1 MSLKAKLEAVIYAAE
16 EPVTLAQLAAL
27 FAADALA
34 WKSAQ
39 ESAAAAA
46 AESVATDS
54 QPRPNAE
61 FDYQEPEQLSETVA
75 EARQTEPGATAE
87 VSPEAPEE
95 PLPIAAADDGEREA
109 AAEAAG
115 EAAAQAPEEPL
126 PIAAANGEREAA
138 AEAAGEVEPEAGA
151 EPEAVDAEA
160 EEKRLARQ
168 RDRDGRAVLRGL
180 LDELIA
186 TYASDDRGI
195 EIKEIAGGYRMA
207 TKPECHDAA
216 RMFVKSLKPAMKLS
230 LPALET
236 LAVIAYKQ
244 PVTAP
249 EVNEIRGVESSGVF
263 GSLLAR
269 KLIATAGRKQVI
281 GRPILYKT
289 TKEFLLRF
297 GLKDVQELPSME
309 EFEKMAQLEFE
320 DMGPLAEAEAGAATG
335 ADGLPEV
342 DEEPN
347 ETAVTTG
354 QEPSEAAEGSTQ
366 EESSQ
371 KESSQEESTQEG
383 RETAATP
390 DSDPVPE
397 VGKMDTLEPR
407 AEAPA
412 SHADLPSA
420 EAAPLAPSMPEVSDD
435 PDETAATTGQQP
447 SEAQQGRTE
456 EESIQEGRETA
467 ATPDSD
473 PVPGVGE
480 AETLAPPAE
489 APAAHADRLPAEA
502 ASLAPSLPEVGDDP
516 AETVTT
522 MGQQPSEA
530 GQGSI
535 EEESTQEGRETAATA
550 DSDPVREL
558 RETDTLEPPAEAP
571 ATHADRTP
579 AEAAPAAPSFPEQAE
594 TETVS
599 HE

>member
-75 EARQTEPGATAE
+75 EARQTEPGAAAE
-87 VSPEAPEE
+87 VSPEAPGE

-109 AAEAAG
+109 AG
-115 EAAAQAPEEPL
+115 EAAAEAPEKPL
-126 PIAAANGEREAA
+126 PIAAADGDREAA

-320 DMGPLAEAEAGAATG
+320 DMGPLAEEEAGAATG

-354 QEPSEAAEGSTQ
+354 QQPSEATEGSTQ
-366 EESSQ
+366 EESS
-371 KESSQEESTQEG
+371 QEG

-390 DSDPVPE
+390 DSNPVPE

-473 PVPGVGE
+473 PVPEVGE

-522 MGQQPSEA
+522 MGRQPSEA